1 MEEVTRMFKWF
12 GKINFVPYTKVGE
25 FAEHLKNG
33 KIMGTRCKQCG
44 NVTFPPRSD
53 CEKCLGSEW
62 DFVPYSG
69 KAKLVTFTQIS
80 AAPTGFE
87 DMVPYTIGVA
97 DLPEGGRVL
106 AWVNGIEPRDLK
118 IGMDMKLVPRIFEEI
133 PEIKLYYTLEK
144 P

>member
-1 MEEVTRMFKWF
+1 MFKWF

-33 KIMGTRCKQCG
+33 KIMGTRCRSCG
-44 NVTFPPRSD
+44 TITFPPRAD
-53 CEKCLGSEW
+53 CEKCMESDWE
-62 DFVPYSG
+62 FHQYSG
-69 KAKLVTFTQIS
+69 KAKLVTFTQVS

-106 AWVNGIEPRDLK
+106 AWVKDMEPKDLK
-118 IGMDMKLVPRIFEEI
+118 IGMDMRLVPRIFEEI

>member
-1 MEEVTRMFKWF
+1 MFKWF
-12 GKINFVPYTKVGE
+12 GKVNFVPCTKVGE

-33 KIMGTRCKQCG
+33 RIMGTRCRRCG
-44 NVTFPPRSD
+44 TVTFPPRAD
-53 CEKCLGSEW
+53 CEKCMASDWE
-62 DFVPYSG
+62 FVQYSG

-106 AWVNGIEPRDLK
+106 AWVRGIEPAGLR

-133 PEIKLYYTLEK
+133 PEIKLYYTLER

>member
-1 MEEVTRMFKWF
+1 MFKWF

-25 FAEHLKNG
+25 FAQHLKDG
-33 KIMGTRCKQCG
+33 KIMGTKCKKCG
-44 NVTFPPRSD
+44 TVTFPPRSD
-53 CEKCLGSEW
+53 CGNCLSPDWE
-62 DFVPYSG
+62 FIPYSG
-69 KAKLVTFTQIS
+69 KAKLVTFTEIS

-106 AWVNGIEPRDLK
+106 AWVKGMTAKDLK
-118 IGMDMKLVPRIFEEI
+118 VGMDLKLVPRIFEEI
-133 PEIKLYYTLEK
+133 QEIKLYYTLER

>member
-1 MEEVTRMFKWF
+1 MFKWF
-12 GKINFVPYTKVGE
+12 GKVNFVPCTKVGE

-44 NVTFPPRSD
+44 TVTFPPRAD
-53 CEKCLGSEW
+53 CEKCMASDWE
-62 DFVPYSG
+62 FVQYSG

-106 AWVNGIEPRDLK
+106 AWVRDIEPKELR

-133 PEIKLYYTLEK
+133 PEIKLYYTLERT
-144 P
+144 